1 MIIIFN
7 KPYGVISQFSEHNI
21 YDSLKDFIPIKNVYP
36 AGRLDADSEGLVIL
50 TDNGQFQ
57 NRLSSPTSNIEKI
70 YLAQVENIPKME
82 EIMRLEKGI
91 QISSYV
97 TKKSKVKVSDR
108 AYIFGLLYCI
118 GELKRVVLDLQ
129 NRHDSDTA
137 KKMFEQMH
145 DLFKK
150 LEVFTE
156 YSNSISKL
164 KLKIDIARY
173 AVNDTSKLIQK

>member
-7 KPYGVISQFSEHNI
+7 KPYGVICQFSEHNT

-57 NRLSSPTSNIEKI
+57 NRLSSPSSNIEKI

-97 TKKSKVKVSDR
+97 TKKSKVKLIEEPQLWERNPPIRKRKFIPTSWLEIKISEGKNRQVR
-108 AYIFGLLYCI
+108 KMTAAI
-118 GELKRVVLDLQ
+118 GCPTLRLIRTGVGDYSLGNLQ
-129 NRHDSDTA
+129 PG
-137 KKMFEQMH
+137 Q
-145 DLFKK
+145 
-150 LEVFTE
+150 
-156 YSNSISKL
+156 Y
-164 KLKIDIARY
+164 KI
-173 AVNDTSKLIQK
+173 VE

>member
-57 NRLSSPTSNIEKI
+57 NRLSSPSNNIEKI

-97 TKKSKVKVSDR
+97 TKKSKVKLIEEPQLWERNPPIRKRKFIPTSWLEIKISEGKNRQVR
-108 AYIFGLLYCI
+108 KMTAAI
-118 GELKRVVLDLQ
+118 GCPTLRLIRTGVGDYSLGNLQ
-129 NRHDSDTA
+129 PG
-137 KKMFEQMH
+137 Q
-145 DLFKK
+145 
-150 LEVFTE
+150 
-156 YSNSISKL
+156 Y
-164 KLKIDIARY
+164 KI
-173 AVNDTSKLIQK
+173 VE

>member
-7 KPYGVISQFSEHNI
+7 KPYGVISQFSEHNN
-21 YDSLKDFIPIKNVYP
+21 YASLKDFIPYKNVYP

-57 NRLSSPTSNIEKI
+57 NRLSTPSNNIEKI

-97 TKKSKVKVSDR
+97 TKKSKVKLIEEPQLWKRNPPIRKRKFIPTSWLEIKISEGKNRQVR
-108 AYIFGLLYCI
+108 KMTAAI
-118 GELKRVVLDLQ
+118 GCPTLRLIRTGIGSYSLGNLQ
-129 NRHDSDTA
+129 PG
-137 KKMFEQMH
+137 Q
-145 DLFKK
+145 
-150 LEVFTE
+150 
-156 YSNSISKL
+156 Y
-164 KLKIDIARY
+164 KI
-173 AVNDTSKLIQK
+173 VE

>member
-7 KPYGVISQFSEHNI
+7 KPYGVISQFSEHNT

-57 NRLSSPTSNIEKI
+57 NRLSSPSSNIEKI

-97 TKKSKVKVSDR
+97 TKKSKVKLIEEPQLWERNPPIRKRKFIPTSWLEIKISEGKNRQVR
-108 AYIFGLLYCI
+108 KMTAAI
-118 GELKRVVLDLQ
+118 GCPTLRLIRTDIGDYSLGNLQ
-129 NRHDSDTA
+129 PG
-137 KKMFEQMH
+137 Q
-145 DLFKK
+145 
-150 LEVFTE
+150 
-156 YSNSISKL
+156 Y
-164 KLKIDIARY
+164 KI
-173 AVNDTSKLIQK
+173 VE

>member
-7 KPYGVISQFSEHNI
+7 KPYGVICQFSEHNI

-57 NRLSSPTSNIEKI
+57 NRLSSPSSNIEKI

-91 QISSYV
+91 QITSYV
-97 TKKSKVKVSDR
+97 TKKSKVKLIEEPQLWERNPPIRKRKFIPTSWLEIKISEGKNRQVR
-108 AYIFGLLYCI
+108 KMTAAI
-118 GELKRVVLDLQ
+118 GCPTLRLIRIGVGDYSLGNLQ
-129 NRHDSDTA
+129 PG
-137 KKMFEQMH
+137 Q
-145 DLFKK
+145 
-150 LEVFTE
+150 
-156 YSNSISKL
+156 Y
-164 KLKIDIARY
+164 KI
-173 AVNDTSKLIQK
+173 VE

>member
-7 KPYGVISQFSEHNI
+7 KPYGVISQFSEHNT

-57 NRLSSPTSNIEKI
+57 NRLSSPSSNIEKI

-97 TKKSKVKVSDR
+97 TKKSKVKLIEEPQLWERNPPIRKRKFIPTSWLEIKISEGKNRQVR
-108 AYIFGLLYCI
+108 KMTAAI
-118 GELKRVVLDLQ
+118 GCPTLRLIRTTVGDYSLGNLQ
-129 NRHDSDTA
+129 PG
-137 KKMFEQMH
+137 Q
-145 DLFKK
+145 
-150 LEVFTE
+150 
-156 YSNSISKL
+156 Y
-164 KLKIDIARY
+164 KI
-173 AVNDTSKLIQK
+173 VE

>member
-7 KPYGVISQFSEHNI
+7 KPYGVISQFSEHNT

-57 NRLSSPTSNIEKI
+57 NRLSSPSSNIEKI

-97 TKKSKVKVSDR
+97 TKKSKVKLIEEPQLWERNPPIRKRKFIPTSWLEIK
-108 AYIFGLLYCI
+108 IFEGKNRQVRKMTAAI
-118 GELKRVVLDLQ
+118 GCPTLRLIRTGVGDYSLGNLQ
-129 NRHDSDTA
+129 PG
-137 KKMFEQMH
+137 Q
-145 DLFKK
+145 
-150 LEVFTE
+150 
-156 YSNSISKL
+156 Y
-164 KLKIDIARY
+164 KI
-173 AVNDTSKLIQK
+173 VE

>member
-7 KPYGVISQFSEHNI
+7 KPYGVISQFSEHNT

-57 NRLSSPTSNIEKI
+57 NRLSSPSDNIEKI

-97 TKKSKVKVSDR
+97 TKKSKVKLIEEPQLWERNPPIRKRKFIPTSWLEIKISEGKNRQVR
-108 AYIFGLLYCI
+108 KMTAAI
-118 GELKRVVLDLQ
+118 GCPTLRLIRTGVGDYSLGNLQ
-129 NRHDSDTA
+129 PG
-137 KKMFEQMH
+137 Q
-145 DLFKK
+145 
-150 LEVFTE
+150 
-156 YSNSISKL
+156 Y
-164 KLKIDIARY
+164 KI
-173 AVNDTSKLIQK
+173 VE

>member
-57 NRLSSPTSNIEKI
+57 NRLSSPSNNIEKI

-97 TKKSKVKVSDR
+97 TKKSKVKLIEEPQLWERNPPIRKRKFIPTSWLEIKISEGKNRQVR
-108 AYIFGLLYCI
+108 KMTAAI
-118 GELKRVVLDLQ
+118 GCPTLRLIRTAVGDYSLGNLQ
-129 NRHDSDTA
+129 PG
-137 KKMFEQMH
+137 Q
-145 DLFKK
+145 
-150 LEVFTE
+150 
-156 YSNSISKL
+156 Y
-164 KLKIDIARY
+164 KI
-173 AVNDTSKLIQK
+173 VE

>member
-7 KPYGVISQFSEHNI
+7 KPYGVISQFSEHNT
-21 YDSLKDFIPIKNVYP
+21 YGSLKDFIPIKNVYP

-57 NRLSSPTSNIEKI
+57 NRLSSPSNNIEKI

-97 TKKSKVKVSDR
+97 TKKSKVKLIEEPQLWERNPPIRKRKFIPTSWLEIKISEGKNRQVR
-108 AYIFGLLYCI
+108 KMTAAI
-118 GELKRVVLDLQ
+118 GCPTLRLIRTAVGDYSLGNLQ
-129 NRHDSDTA
+129 PG
-137 KKMFEQMH
+137 Q
-145 DLFKK
+145 
-150 LEVFTE
+150 
-156 YSNSISKL
+156 Y
-164 KLKIDIARY
+164 KI
-173 AVNDTSKLIQK
+173 VE

>member
-7 KPYGVISQFSEHNI
+7 KPYGVISQFSEHNT

-57 NRLSSPTSNIEKI
+57 NRLSSPSSNIEKI

-97 TKKSKVKVSDR
+97 TKKSKVKLIEEPKLWERNPPIRKRKFIPTSWLEIKISEGKNRQVR
-108 AYIFGLLYCI
+108 KMTAAI
-118 GELKRVVLDLQ
+118 GCPTLRLIRTAVGDYSLGILQ
-129 NRHDSDTA
+129 PG
-137 KKMFEQMH
+137 Q
-145 DLFKK
+145 
-150 LEVFTE
+150 
-156 YSNSISKL
+156 Y
-164 KLKIDIARY
+164 KI
-173 AVNDTSKLIQK
+173 VE

>member
-7 KPYGVISQFSEHNI
+7 KPYGVISQFSEHNT

-57 NRLSSPTSNIEKI
+57 NRLSSPSSNIEKI

-91 QISSYV
+91 QISAYV
-97 TKKSKVKVSDR
+97 TKNSKVKLIEEPHLWERNPPIRKRKFIPTSWLEIKISEGKNRQVR
-108 AYIFGLLYCI
+108 KMTAAI
-118 GELKRVVLDLQ
+118 GCPTLRLIRTAVGDYSLGNLQ
-129 NRHDSDTA
+129 PG
-137 KKMFEQMH
+137 Q
-145 DLFKK
+145 
-150 LEVFTE
+150 
-156 YSNSISKL
+156 Y
-164 KLKIDIARY
+164 KI
-173 AVNDTSKLIQK
+173 VE

>member
-7 KPYGVISQFSEHNI
+7 KPYGVISQFSEHNT

-57 NRLSSPTSNIEKI
+57 NRLSSPSNNIEKI

-97 TKKSKVKVSDR
+97 TKKSKVKLIEEPQLWKRNPPIRKRKFIPTSWLEIRISEGKNRQVR
-108 AYIFGLLYCI
+108 KMTAAI
-118 GELKRVVLDLQ
+118 GCPTLRLIRTGIGDYSLGNLQ
-129 NRHDSDTA
+129 PG
-137 KKMFEQMH
+137 Q
-145 DLFKK
+145 
-150 LEVFTE
+150 
-156 YSNSISKL
+156 Y
-164 KLKIDIARY
+164 KI
-173 AVNDTSKLIQK
+173 VE

>member
-7 KPYGVISQFSEHNI
+7 KPYGVISQFSEHNT

-57 NRLSSPTSNIEKI
+57 NRLSSPSNNIEKI

-82 EIMRLEKGI
+82 EIIRLEKGI

-97 TKKSKVKVSDR
+97 TKKSKVKLIEEPQLWERNPPIRKRKFIPTSWLEIKISEGKNRQVR
-108 AYIFGLLYCI
+108 KMTAAI
-118 GELKRVVLDLQ
+118 GCPTLRLIRTGVGDYSLGNLQ
-129 NRHDSDTA
+129 PG
-137 KKMFEQMH
+137 Q
-145 DLFKK
+145 
-150 LEVFTE
+150 
-156 YSNSISKL
+156 Y
-164 KLKIDIARY
+164 KI
-173 AVNDTSKLIQK
+173 VE

>member
-7 KPYGVISQFSEHNI
+7 KPYGVISQFSEHNT

-57 NRLSSPTSNIEKI
+57 NRLSSPSSNIEKI

-97 TKKSKVKVSDR
+97 TKKSKVKLIEEPQLWERNPPIRKRKFIPTSWLEIKISEGKNRQVR
-108 AYIFGLLYCI
+108 KMTAAI
-118 GELKRVVLDLQ
+118 GCPTLRLIRTGIGSYSLGNLQ
-129 NRHDSDTA
+129 PG
-137 KKMFEQMH
+137 Q
-145 DLFKK
+145 
-150 LEVFTE
+150 
-156 YSNSISKL
+156 Y
-164 KLKIDIARY
+164 KI
-173 AVNDTSKLIQK
+173 VE

>member
-7 KPYGVISQFSEHNI
+7 KPYGVISQFSEHNT

-57 NRLSSPTSNIEKI
+57 NRLSSPSNNIEKI

-97 TKKSKVKVSDR
+97 TKKSKVKLIEEPQLWERNPPIRKRKFIPTSWLEIKISEGKNRQVR
-108 AYIFGLLYCI
+108 KMTAAI
-118 GELKRVVLDLQ
+118 GCPTLRLIRTAVGDYSLGILQ
-129 NRHDSDTA
+129 PG
-137 KKMFEQMH
+137 Q
-145 DLFKK
+145 
-150 LEVFTE
+150 
-156 YSNSISKL
+156 Y
-164 KLKIDIARY
+164 KI
-173 AVNDTSKLIQK
+173 VE

>member
-7 KPYGVISQFSEHNI
+7 KPYGVISQFSEHNT

-97 TKKSKVKVSDR
+97 TKKSKVKLIEEPQLWERNPPIRKRKFIPTSWLEIKISEGKNRQVR
-108 AYIFGLLYCI
+108 KMTAAI
-118 GELKRVVLDLQ
+118 GCPTLRLIRTAVGDYSLGNLQ
-129 NRHDSDTA
+129 PG
-137 KKMFEQMH
+137 Q
-145 DLFKK
+145 
-150 LEVFTE
+150 
-156 YSNSISKL
+156 Y
-164 KLKIDIARY
+164 KI
-173 AVNDTSKLIQK
+173 VE

>member
-7 KPYGVISQFSEHNI
+7 KPYGVISQFSEHNT

-57 NRLSSPTSNIEKI
+57 NRLSSPSSNIEKI
-70 YLAQVENIPKME
+70 YLAQVENIPKIE

-97 TKKSKVKVSDR
+97 TKKSKVKLIEEPQLWERNPPIRKRKFIPTSWLEIK
-108 AYIFGLLYCI
+108 IFEGKNRQVRKMTAAI
-118 GELKRVVLDLQ
+118 GCPTLRLIRTDVGDYSLGNLQ
-129 NRHDSDTA
+129 PG
-137 KKMFEQMH
+137 Q
-145 DLFKK
+145 
-150 LEVFTE
+150 
-156 YSNSISKL
+156 Y
-164 KLKIDIARY
+164 KI
-173 AVNDTSKLIQK
+173 VE

>member
-7 KPYGVISQFSEHNI
+7 KPYGVISQFSEHNT

-57 NRLSSPTSNIEKI
+57 NRLSSPSNNIEKI

-97 TKKSKVKVSDR
+97 TKKSKVKLIEEPQLWERNPPIRKRKFIPTSWLEIKISEGKNRQVR
-108 AYIFGLLYCI
+108 KMTAAI
-118 GELKRVVLDLQ
+118 GCPTLRLI
-129 NRHDSDTA
+129 RTA
-137 KKMFEQMH
+137 
-145 DLFKK
+145 
-150 LEVFTE
+150 VGE
-156 YSNSISKL
+156 YSLGNL
-164 KLKIDIARY
+164 QPGQYKI
-173 AVNDTSKLIQK
+173 VE

>member
-7 KPYGVISQFSEHNI
+7 KPYGVISQFSEHNT

-57 NRLSSPTSNIEKI
+57 NRLSSPSGNIEKI

-97 TKKSKVKVSDR
+97 TKKSKVKLIEEPQLWERNPPIRKRKFIPTSWLEIKISEGKNRQVR
-108 AYIFGLLYCI
+108 KMTAAI
-118 GELKRVVLDLQ
+118 GCPTLRLIRTAVGDYSLGNLQ
-129 NRHDSDTA
+129 P
-137 KKMFEQMH
+137 
-145 DLFKK
+145 
-150 LEVFTE
+150 
-156 YSNSISKL
+156 
-164 KLKIDIARY
+164 
-173 AVNDTSKLIQK
+173 

>member
-57 NRLSSPTSNIEKI
+57 NRLSSPSDNIEKI

-97 TKKSKVKVSDR
+97 TKKSKVKLIEEPQLWKRNPPIRKRKFIPTSWLEIKISEGKNRQVR
-108 AYIFGLLYCI
+108 KMTAAI
-118 GELKRVVLDLQ
+118 GCPTLRLIRTGVGDYSLGNLQ
-129 NRHDSDTA
+129 PG
-137 KKMFEQMH
+137 Q
-145 DLFKK
+145 
-150 LEVFTE
+150 
-156 YSNSISKL
+156 Y
-164 KLKIDIARY
+164 KI
-173 AVNDTSKLIQK
+173 VE

>member
-7 KPYGVISQFSEHNI
+7 KPYGVISQFSEHNT

-57 NRLSSPTSNIEKI
+57 NRLSSPSNNIEKI

-97 TKKSKVKVSDR
+97 TKKSKVKLIEEPKLWERNPPIRKRKFIPTSWLEIKISEGKNRQVR
-108 AYIFGLLYCI
+108 KMTAAI
-118 GELKRVVLDLQ
+118 GCPTLRLIRTGVGDYSLGNLQ
-129 NRHDSDTA
+129 PG
-137 KKMFEQMH
+137 Q
-145 DLFKK
+145 
-150 LEVFTE
+150 
-156 YSNSISKL
+156 Y
-164 KLKIDIARY
+164 KI
-173 AVNDTSKLIQK
+173 VE